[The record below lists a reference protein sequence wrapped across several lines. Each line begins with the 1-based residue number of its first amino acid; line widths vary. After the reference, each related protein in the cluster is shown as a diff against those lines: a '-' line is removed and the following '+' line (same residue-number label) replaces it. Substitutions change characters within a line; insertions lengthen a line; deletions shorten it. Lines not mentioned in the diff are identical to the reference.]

1 MRKLLIFAT
10 IVLVFAFATQK
21 KVHNHT
27 KDFNPSKLFNLTKLC
42 KHGYF
47 FSNKTKKCEKKKKYH
62 HEHFRPFNRTN
73 CTKGFK
79 HSCKKSKIS
88 NKTWCSCKTKYEK
101 YGRHLRKLL
110 VDDCKTGYIYYC
122 EQIGSGKNY
131 KLSCGCKKMQDDVV
145 DFTTTTTYKCPVNY
159 FIECINYPSGKS
171 RCNCKNK
178 KKFPRYNMNNSD

>member
-79 HSCKKSKIS
+79 LSCKKSKIS

-101 YGRHLRKLL
+101 YGRHLRKL
-110 VDDCKTGYIYYC
+110 DNGCKKKGYVYRC
-122 EQIGSGKNY
+122 DKSNGKM
-131 KLSCGCKKMQDDVV
+131 SCGCKPKLDELTIS
-145 DFTTTTTYKCPVNY
+145 TTTTTVYSCPEDY
-159 FIECINYPSGKS
+159 YIECLSLSSGKVS
-171 RCNCKNK
+171 NCQCK
-178 KKFPRYNMNNSD
+178 K